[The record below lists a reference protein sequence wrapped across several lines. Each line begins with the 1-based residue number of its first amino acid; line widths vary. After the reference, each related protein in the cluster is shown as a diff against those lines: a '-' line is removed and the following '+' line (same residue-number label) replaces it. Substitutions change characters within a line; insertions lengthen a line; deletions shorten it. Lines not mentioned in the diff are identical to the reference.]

1 MDSRK
6 IVLQETSVI
15 AIGEAICVPLMVLA
29 FYVCGAFDRTV
40 VFGGIAGALI
50 AAANFFFMALSTS
63 LAADKA
69 LQDDV
74 KGGQAT
80 MHFSYIFRLIFMF
93 GALVVCAKSGV
104 MNLLALVIPVLMV
117 RPIIMVAE
125 FFRRK
130 GGTKA

>member
-6 IVLQETSVI
+6 IVFQETSVI
-15 AIGEAICVPLMVLA
+15 AIGEALCVPLMVLA
-29 FYVCGAFDRTV
+29 FFLCGAFDRTV

-50 AAANFFFMALSTS
+50 ATANFFFMAMSTS

-69 LQDDV
+69 LQEDV

-80 MHFSYIFRLIFMF
+80 MQFSYIFRLIFMF
-93 GALVVCAKSGV
+93 GALAVCAKSGV
-104 MNLLALVIPVLMV
+104 MDLLALVIPVLLV
-117 RPIIMVAE
+117 RPIIMFAE

-130 GGTKA
+130 GGNQA

>member
-15 AIGEAICVPLMVLA
+15 AIGEVICVPLMTLA
-29 FYVCGAFDRTV
+29 FFLCGHFDRTV

-50 AAANFFFMALSTS
+50 ATANFFFMALSTS

-69 LQDDV
+69 QQQDV

-80 MHFSYIFRLIFMF
+80 MRFSYIFRLVFMF
-93 GALVVCAKSGV
+93 GALVICAKSGM
-104 MNLLALVIPVLMV
+104 MNLLAL
-117 RPIIMVAE
+117 RG
-125 FFRRK
+125 K
-130 GGTKA
+130 GGTQA

>member
-6 IVLQETSVI
+6 IVFQETSVI

-29 FYVCGAFDRTV
+29 FFLCGAFDRTV

-50 AAANFFFMALSTS
+50 ATANFFFMAMSTS

-69 LQDDV
+69 LAEDV

-80 MHFSYIFRLIFMF
+80 MQFSYIFRLIFMF
-93 GALVVCAKSGV
+93 GALAVCAKSG
-104 MNLLALVIPVLMV
+104 MTNLLALVIPVLLV
-117 RPIIMVAE
+117 RPIIMFAE
-125 FFRRK
+125 FFRKK
-130 GGTKA
+130 GGK

>member
-6 IVLQETSVI
+6 IVFQETSVI
-15 AIGEAICVPLMVLA
+15 AIGEAICVPLMLLA
-29 FYVCGAFDRTV
+29 FFLCGKFDRTV

-50 AAANFFFMALSTS
+50 AVANFFFMAMSTS

-69 LQDDV
+69 LQEDV

-80 MHFSYIFRLIFMF
+80 MQFSYIFRLIFMF
-93 GALVVCAKSGV
+93 GALAVCAKSGV
-104 MNLLALVIPVLMV
+104 MDLLALVIPVLLV
-117 RPIIMVAE
+117 RPIIMFAE

-130 GGTKA
+130 GGNQA

>member
-6 IVLQETSVI
+6 IVLRETSVI
-15 AIGEAICVPLMVLA
+15 AIGEVICVPLMALA
-29 FYVCGAFDRTV
+29 FFLCGYFDRTV

-50 AAANFFFMALSTS
+50 ATANFFFMALSTS

-69 LQDDV
+69 VQQDV

-80 MHFSYIFRLIFMF
+80 MQYSYFFRLIFMF
-93 GALVVCAKSGV
+93 VALAVCAKSGM
-104 MNLLALVIPVLMV
+104 MNLLALVIPVLFV
-117 RPIIMVAE
+117 RPIIMIAE
-125 FFRRK
+125 FFRGK

>member
-6 IVLQETSVI
+6 IVFQETSVI
-15 AIGEAICVPLMVLA
+15 AIGEAVCVPLMVLA
-29 FYVCGAFDRTV
+29 FFLCGAFDRTV

-50 AAANFFFMALSTS
+50 ATANFFFMALSTS

-69 LQDDV
+69 QAEDV

-80 MHFSYIFRLIFMF
+80 MQFSYIFRLIFMF
-93 GALVVCAKSGV
+93 GALAVCAKSGV
-104 MNLLALVIPVLMV
+104 MDLLALVIPVLLV
-117 RPIIMVAE
+117 RPIIMFAE

-130 GGTKA
+130 GGNQA

>member
-1 MDSRK
+1 MDPRK
-6 IVLQETSVI
+6 IVFQETSVI
-15 AIGEAICVPLMVLA
+15 AIGEIICVPLMILA
-29 FYVCGAFDRTV
+29 FFLCGAFDRTV

-50 AAANFFFMALSTS
+50 ATANFFFMALSTS

-69 LQDDV
+69 LQEDV

-80 MHFSYIFRLIFMF
+80 MQFSYIFRLIFMF

-104 MNLLALVIPVLMV
+104 MDLLALVIPVLLV

-130 GGTKA
+130 GGTQA

>member
-15 AIGEAICVPLMVLA
+15 AIGEAICVPLMTLA
-29 FYVCGAFDRTV
+29 FFLCGHFDRTV

-50 AAANFFFMALSTS
+50 ATANFFFMAMSTS

-69 LQDDV
+69 LQEDV

-80 MHFSYIFRLIFMF
+80 MQFSYIFRLIFMF
-93 GALVVCAKSGV
+93 GALAVCAKSGV
-104 MNLLALVIPVLMV
+104 MDLLALVIPVLLV
-117 RPIIMVAE
+117 RPIIMIAE
-125 FFRRK
+125 FFRGK
-130 GGTKA
+130 GGTQA

>member
-6 IVLQETSVI
+6 IVFQETSVI

-29 FYVCGAFDRTV
+29 FFLCGAFDRTV

-50 AAANFFFMALSTS
+50 ATANFFFMAMSTS

-69 LQDDV
+69 LAEDV

-80 MHFSYIFRLIFMF
+80 MQFSYIFRLIFMF
-93 GALVVCAKSGV
+93 GALAVCAKSGM
-104 MNLLALVIPVLMV
+104 MNLLALVIPVLLV
-117 RPIIMVAE
+117 RPIIMFAE
-125 FFRRK
+125 FLRKK
-130 GGTKA
+130 GGK

>member
-6 IVLQETSVI
+6 IVFQETSVI
-15 AIGEAICVPLMVLA
+15 ALGEAICVPLMVLA
-29 FYVCGAFDRTV
+29 FFLCGAFDRTV

-50 AAANFFFMALSTS
+50 ALANFFFMALSTS

-69 LQDDV
+69 QQQDV
-74 KGGQAT
+74 RGGKST
-80 MHFSYIFRLIFMF
+80 MRFSYIFRLILMY
-93 GALVVCAKSGV
+93 GALIVCAKSGV

-117 RPIIMVAE
+117 RPIIMFAE

-130 GGTKA
+130 GGTQA

>member
-15 AIGEAICVPLMVLA
+15 AIGEAICVPLMTLA
-29 FYVCGAFDRTV
+29 FFLCGHFDRTV

-50 AAANFFFMALSTS
+50 ATANFFFMALSTS

-69 LQDDV
+69 QQQDV

-80 MHFSYIFRLIFMF
+80 MRFSYIFRLVFM
-93 GALVVCAKSGV
+93 LVSLVICAKSG
-104 MNLLALVIPVLMV
+104 MMDLLALVIPVLLV
-117 RPIIMVAE
+117 RPIIMFAE

-130 GGTKA
+130 GGNQA

>member
-6 IVLQETSVI
+6 IVFQETSVI
-15 AIGEAICVPLMVLA
+15 AIGEAICVPLMTLA
-29 FYVCGAFDRTV
+29 FFLCGHFDRTV

-50 AAANFFFMALSTS
+50 ATANFFFMAMSTS

-69 LQDDV
+69 LQEDV

-80 MHFSYIFRLIFMF
+80 MQFSYIFRLIFMF
-93 GALVVCAKSGV
+93 GALAVCAKSGV
-104 MNLLALVIPVLMV
+104 MDLLALVIPVLLV
-117 RPIIMVAE
+117 RPIIMFAE

-130 GGTKA
+130 GGNQA

>member
-6 IVLQETSVI
+6 IVFQETSVI

-29 FYVCGAFDRTV
+29 FFLCGAFYRTV

-50 AAANFFFMALSTS
+50 ATANFFFMAMSTS

-69 LQDDV
+69 LAEDV

-80 MHFSYIFRLIFMF
+80 MQFSYIFRLIFMF
-93 GALVVCAKSGV
+93 GALAVCAKSGM
-104 MNLLALVIPVLMV
+104 MNLLALVIPVLLV
-117 RPIIMVAE
+117 RPIIMFAE
-125 FFRRK
+125 FFRKK
-130 GGTKA
+130 GGK

>member
-6 IVLQETSVI
+6 IIFQETSVI

-29 FYVCGAFDRTV
+29 FFLCGAFDRTV

-50 AAANFFFMALSTS
+50 ATANFFFMAMSTS

-69 LQDDV
+69 LAEDV

-80 MHFSYIFRLIFMF
+80 MQFSYIFRLIFMF
-93 GALVVCAKSGV
+93 GALAVCAKSGM
-104 MNLLALVIPVLMV
+104 MNLLALVIPVLLV
-117 RPIIMVAE
+117 RPIIMFAE
-125 FFRRK
+125 FFRKK
-130 GGTKA
+130 GGKLP